1 MIKYFHPKKGF
12 TLVELIM
19 AVSILSVGIVLVLRS
34 FLSIVTALD
43 SSQNLIKALQFLE
56 AKMSEVR
63 LVKGDTLQKTQG
75 EINIGSRK
83 ASWNLELSPL
93 ESEDSEKSL
102 EEIKLKVF
110 WLEGNKHRDALLVT
124 LRNKDTIAPQY

>member
-93 ESEDSEKSL
+93 ESEDSEESL